1 MDIGL
6 TVTGFA
12 LIAAFTPAHS
22 GQMLLRSALAISW
35 IVTMLSVFGQATMP
49 AVVMSMAALDIFIAL
64 VALLIVTN
72 DNTRYDARVIGG
84 LSMALMP
91 AHWMVSVTGGAVDW
105 TIYAVACN
113 AVFSAQ
119 CLIAGGWFD
128 WLGRSIGNFFD
139 RLWPVSSVRDRA

>member
-6 TVTGFA
+6 TITGLA
-12 LIAAFTPAHS
+12 LIAALIPKGGS
-22 GQMLLRSALAISW
+22 LLMRSALAISW

-49 AVVMSMAALDIFIAL
+49 EIVMTMAALDIFIAM
-64 VALLIVTN
+64 VALRIVTN
-72 DNTRYDARVIGG
+72 DNKRYDARVIGG

-91 AHWMVSVTGGAVDW
+91 AHWIVAATEGAVDW

-128 WLGRSIGNFFD
+128 QLGRSIGDIFHRF
-139 RLWPVSSVRDRA
+139 RPIRSIRDRV